1 MKRRAALLVAA
12 SCAAFGFAV
21 PANAAQKIT
30 ITVPSV
36 DPDQGAF
43 FIAAQKGYF
52 AAEGLEVEFVYAGGG
67 VATPG
72 LIAGSVDGSG
82 SSASALT
89 AILRGAPLRI
99 VMVFEDSP
107 PYGIWVTS
115 PDIQTLADLKG
126 KSIGIATRGDTFEI
140 ATRLALQTAGLSPD
154 SVAYTPLGTGGTGAP
169 ALASGALPAAV
180 LSPTEVVALQDQG
193 QLKGAR
199 MIADFSGK
207 VHMPFAGF
215 AMAEKLIYGNP
226 VLARKI
232 VRAIVKGAR
241 YEKAFR
247 SETVALV
254 GKYQKPVAHPHASE
268 VEYDHFMRAVTPD
281 LTFAN
286 DLIASDLA
294 VRAALIGLAKDKI
307 PPVDKIYDFSIV
319 RGVNAEL
326 DASRWKPVR

>member
-1 MKRRAALLVAA
+1 MRLLLASLLAALVALA
-12 SCAAFGFAV
+12 GFAR
-21 PANAAQKIT
+21 PAEAAQKVA

-43 FIAAQKGYF
+43 LIAAQKGYF

-72 LIAGSVDGSG
+72 LISGSVDGSA

-107 PYGIWVTS
+107 PYEIWATQD
-115 PDIQTLADLKG
+115 DIRTLADLKG
-126 KSIGIATRGDTFEI
+126 KSVGIATRGDTFEI
-140 ATRLALQTAGLSPD
+140 ATRLALQAAGVPAD
-154 SVAYTPLGTGGTGAP
+154 SVGFTPLGTGGTGAS

-180 LSPTEVVALQDQG
+180 LSPNEVTALQDQG
-193 QLKGAR
+193 LLKNGH
-199 MIADFSGK
+199 MVADFSGK

-215 AMAEKLIYGNP
+215 AMSEKLLYGDP
-226 VLARKI
+226 VLAKKI
-232 VRAIVKGAR
+232 VRAIVKGSR
-241 YEKAFR
+241 YEKAFK
-247 SETVALV
+247 SQTVAIV

-268 VEYDHFMRAVTPD
+268 VEYGYFMHAVTPD
-281 LTFAN
+281 LTLRE

-294 VRAALIGLAKDKI
+294 VRAAMVGVPKDQI
-307 PPVDKIYDFSIV
+307 PPLDRIYDFSLV
-319 RGVNAEL
+319 RAVNAEL
-326 DASRWKPVR
+326 DASHWKPAP

>member
-1 MKRRAALLVAA
+1 MRSLLAAALLTAFAA
-12 SCAAFGFAV
+12 VCGAAL
-21 PANAAQKIT
+21 PAGAAQRIT

-72 LIAGSVDGSG
+72 LISGSVDGSA

-107 PYGIWVTS
+107 PYGIWAS
-115 PDIQTLADLKG
+115 GDIHSLADLKG
-126 KSIGIATRGDTFEI
+126 KSVGIATRGDTFEI
-140 ATRLALQTAGLSPD
+140 ATRLALIAAGLSPD

-193 QLKGAR
+193 QLKNAH
-199 MIADFSGK
+199 MIADFSGR
-207 VHMPFAGF
+207 VRMPFAGF
-215 AMAEKLIYGNP
+215 AMSEKLIESDP
-226 VLARKI
+226 ALVKKI

-241 YEKAFR
+241 YEKAFK
-247 SETVALV
+247 SQTIAIV

-268 VEYDHFMRAVTPD
+268 VEYRYVMKAMTPD
-281 LTFAN
+281 LTFRD

-294 VRAALIGLAKDKI
+294 VRANLIGLAKDQI

-319 RGVNAEL
+319 RAVNAEL
-326 DASRWKPVR
+326 DAAHWKPIP